1 MTLSCLPTCTYS
13 LNLECGANFVHKKK
27 KKKVSEEE
35 KREKYAM
42 DWVQKMLSLAGK
54 EVNGAQLLEQKVS
67 FKVK

>member
-13 LNLECGANFVHKKK
+13 LNLECGANLVHKK

-35 KREKYAM
+35 KRETYAT

-67 FKVK
+67 FKGK